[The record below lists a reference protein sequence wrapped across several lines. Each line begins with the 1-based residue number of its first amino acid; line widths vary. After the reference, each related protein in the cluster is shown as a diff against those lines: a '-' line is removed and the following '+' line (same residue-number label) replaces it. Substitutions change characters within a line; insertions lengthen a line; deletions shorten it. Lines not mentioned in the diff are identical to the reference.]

1 MVHQKRGLPENT
13 HKACSGQCGRP
24 ARDHTDPFKI
34 RRVLPSKLK
43 KRHTKQHSLKF
54 SPEKT
59 LAFSLLQR
67 NHKKQHCEESLKESS
82 KEELKESSKES
93 LKESSKRILTKNH

>member
-1 MVHQKRGLPENT
+1 MQKNNLTEYFKQSFKDSFRRTVHKN
-13 HKACSGQCGRP
+13 
-24 ARDHTDPFKI
+24 
-34 RRVLPSKLK
+34 
-43 KRHTKQHSLKF
+43 HSLKF
-54 SPEKT
+54 SSEKT